1 MNSNTSININVRED
15 ATLNNQVAPVLNFF
29 QGHVFEVMRPQIN
42 HKSNPL
48 DIKNELFD
56 LLKQRKSL
64 TELLTGLERQIYHF
78 EESYLDETAPYGN
91 IIKGWDRYL
100 MSNASNSTVTGNS
113 GFSLSR
119 NVGDKR
125 ARKFR
130 DSDRLFSRSSV
141 TALSFLSSQNGSES
155 GIAATVPSANS
166 VVTTHYGSQ
175 SSPNFLSNGFPNN
188 QFSQIGKNFTY
199 SNPSQSGKKKK
210 SKQR

>member
-1 MNSNTSININVRED
+1 
-15 ATLNNQVAPVLNFF
+15 
-29 QGHVFEVMRPQIN
+29 MRPQIN
-42 HKSNPL
+42 HKSNAL

-56 LLKQRKSL
+56 LLKQRKTL
-64 TELLTGLERQIYHF
+64 TDTLSTLERQIYLF
-78 EESYLDETAPYGN
+78 EGSYLDDTAPYGN

-100 MSNASNSTVTGNS
+100 MSNTSNSTVTGNS

-141 TALSFLSSQNGSES
+141 TAVSSLSSQNESET
-155 GIAATVPSANS
+155 GIPTTVPSANS
-166 VVTTHYGSQ
+166 VVTTHYNQ

-199 SNPSQSGKKKK
+199 SNSSQSGKKKK
-210 SKQR
+210 SRQR